1 MHVIVLA
8 WDVERP
14 DRLDPGVLGLA
25 RALTDRGVTCEV
37 IGLASGAA
45 QTRTVDGV
53 EVTWA
58 SEAPP
63 VLPDTAAYD
72 LARVLA
78 AATRVSAVAEQ
89 RCQHHVP
96 DAVLAVGWQT
106 VWTASTLRA
115 SRSLPLV
122 ALLDSTA
129 PGRASGD
136 LDDAG
141 RLEAQVEWWL
151 TYEARRV
158 VASSQRVARDLR
170 QSYRLPDD
178 KVAVLPFGAMG
189 TSSRGRG
196 GRRREGLD
204 PVARLV
210 AVVEEAVDE
219 EPAASAAR
227 PRPLRP
233 MLRRSPLGLVRDQ
246 Q

>member
-1 MHVIVLA
+1 MHVIALS
-8 WDVERP
+8 WDVEQP
-14 DRLDPGVLGLA
+14 DRLDPDVLGLA
-25 RALTDRGVTCEV
+25 RALDDRGVTCDV
-37 IGLASGAA
+37 VGLGSGAA
-45 QTRTVDGV
+45 HTRTVEGV
-53 EVTWA
+53 EVVWA

-78 AATRVSAVAEQ
+78 AATRVSAVAER
-89 RCQHHVP
+89 RCQHRVP

-115 SRSLPLV
+115 SRDLPVV

-129 PGRASGD
+129 PGRAGGG

-158 VASSQRVARDLR
+158 VAPSDRVARDLR
-170 QSYRLPDD
+170 QSYRLPDG
-178 KVAVLPFGAMG
+178 KVAVIPFGKQPDAAV
-189 TSSRGRG
+189 RLIAAV
-196 GRRREGLD
+196 EAA
-204 PVARLV
+204 VA
-210 AVVEEAVDE
+210 E
-219 EPAASAAR
+219 EPAASTAR

-233 MLRRSPLGLVRDQ
+233 MLRRSPLGLVPDEQ
-246 Q
+246 

>member
-1 MHVIVLA
+1 MHVIALS

-14 DRLDPGVLGLA
+14 DRLDPDVLGMA
-25 RALTDRGVTCEV
+25 RALTARGVTCEV
-37 IGLASGAA
+37 VGLGGGAA
-45 QTRTVDGV
+45 HTGTVDGV

-89 RCQHHVP
+89 RCRRQAP

-115 SRSLPLV
+115 SRSIPVV
-122 ALLDSTA
+122 AVLDSTA
-129 PGRASGD
+129 PGRAGGD

-158 VASSQRVARDLR
+158 VAPSQRVARDLR
-170 QSYRLPDD
+170 KSYRLPHD
-178 KVAVLPFGAMG
+178 KVAVLSFGD
-189 TSSRGRG
+189 RH
-196 GRRREGLD
+196 D
-204 PVARLV
+204 PVAHLI
-210 AVVEEAVDE
+210 AVVEEAVAE
-219 EPAASAAR
+219 EPAASTAR

-233 MLRRSPLGLVRDQ
+233 MLRRSPLGLVRDEQ
-246 Q
+246 